1 MKSRPVSISFY
12 LQSCHTLSEEKAGKN
27 DMEFAKMLINDME
40 FAKIKARLDADL
52 GQADPR
58 VGIAFA
64 PSLFAEF
71 HERELF
77 TVEDFG
83 LLGTSLFP
91 IKVPA
96 YQKSHFAFCTWA
108 IDEHEYRVEKIEDPT
123 GSKRP
128 EAFGRR
134 DGQRRQ
140 G

>member
-1 MKSRPVSISFY
+1 
-12 LQSCHTLSEEKAGKN
+12 
-27 DMEFAKMLINDME
+27 MEFAKMLINDME

-64 PSLFAEF
+64 PGLFAEF